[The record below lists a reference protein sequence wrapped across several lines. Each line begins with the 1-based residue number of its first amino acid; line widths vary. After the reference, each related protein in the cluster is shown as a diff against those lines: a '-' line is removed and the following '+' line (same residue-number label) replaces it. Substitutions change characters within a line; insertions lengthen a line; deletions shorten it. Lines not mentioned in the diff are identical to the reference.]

1 VHRRRAEEERDAFEV
16 GERHDGR
23 SYSADA
29 NGDDAARKKC
39 AVCHVL
45 VGMRKV
51 IILISIVVLL
61 AASASEYRGRYQ
73 LRLSQ
78 ATAILKQ
85 P

>member
-1 VHRRRAEEERDAFEV
+1 
-16 GERHDGR
+16 
-23 SYSADA
+23 
-29 NGDDAARKKC
+29 
-39 AVCHVL
+39 
-45 VGMRKV
+45 MRKV

-78 ATAILKQ
+78 ATALLKQ